1 MISPL
6 IEQMFAEIFCV
17 NLRDLRETKFKLLF
31 IMKKEAIKLWPEL
44 EWIKDKDLREK
55 TTKTWQLALE
65 RSVLT
70 PDDLKKIPFTLLCG
84 PDLKVTFMDH
94 KRSVVHIARDAGNT
108 INGMYK
114 GELTCNMDVVI
125 AGAILADVGKLIEYV
140 LDENG
145 KAIQGVYGKYLRHP
159 FSGVSLAEE
168 CGVPAEVCHIIAT
181 HAGEGN
187 MVKRT
192 TEAYVVHHA
201 DFMTFLPFKERLT
214 V

>member
-1 MISPL
+1 MNQEVLS
-6 IEQMFAEIFCV
+6 
-17 NLRDLRETKFKLLF
+17 
-31 IMKKEAIKLWPEL
+31 LWPEL
-44 EWIKDKDLREK
+44 EWIKNKELREQ
-55 TTKTWQLALE
+55 TAKTWELALE

-70 PDDLKKIPFTLLCG
+70 PDDLNRIPFTLLCG

-94 KRSVVHIARDAGNT
+94 KRSVVHIARDAGNK
-108 INGMYK
+108 INEMYH
-114 GELTCNMDVVI
+114 GELPVNMDVLI
-125 AGAILADVGKLIEYV
+125 AGAILADVAKLLEYV

-145 KAIQGVYGKYLRHP
+145 TATQGTYGKYLRHP
-159 FSGVSLAEE
+159 FSGVSIAEE

-201 DFMTFLPFKERLT
+201 DFMTFLPFKERLI